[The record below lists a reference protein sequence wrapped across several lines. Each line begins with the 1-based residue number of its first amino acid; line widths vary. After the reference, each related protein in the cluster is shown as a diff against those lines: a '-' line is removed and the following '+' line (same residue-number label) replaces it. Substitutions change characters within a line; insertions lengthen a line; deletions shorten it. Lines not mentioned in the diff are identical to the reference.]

1 MGSSNQRDIPEQ
13 TISTLALLKLIWP
26 QAPLR
31 TSFNKHSG
39 NQCEKGARQRITGR
53 IVDVSI
59 DRLLMDGDEINTKL
73 IRLDI
78 HLFFVKYR
86 KVMVS

>member
-1 MGSSNQRDIPEQ
+1 VEVIWCVPSSGDKGWGRRQ

-39 NQCEKGARQRITGR
+39 NQCEKGARQRIPILNFTGR

-59 DRLLMDGDEINTKL
+59 DRLLMDGDEMAFHI
-73 IRLDI
+73 IP
-78 HLFFVKYR
+78 
-86 KVMVS
+86 S